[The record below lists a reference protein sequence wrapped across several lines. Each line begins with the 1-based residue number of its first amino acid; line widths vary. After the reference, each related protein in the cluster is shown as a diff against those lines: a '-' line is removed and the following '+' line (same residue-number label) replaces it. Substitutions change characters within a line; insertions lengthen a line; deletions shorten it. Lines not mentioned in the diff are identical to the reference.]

1 LPAFALQ
8 FDPGEIPGLAARF
21 GDTDD
26 SAPEQAGRAAAA
38 RGHYARDEFLVV
50 CAWKSPRSRPRVQ
63 ANDAAA
69 IEAHTRDA
77 LAASDEAVRMEA
89 LLRLNGVGVPT
100 ASCLLYFADPAS
112 YTILDVR
119 ALESLGVR
127 GRSTYPVA
135 FWLEYL
141 YTCREL
147 ARLHGVSLRTLDKAL
162 WQHSKERVAP

>member
-1 LPAFALQ
+1 MPAFSLQ
-8 FDPGEIPGLAARF
+8 FDPGEIAGLAERF

-26 SAPEQAGRAAAA
+26 SSPEQAGRAAAA
-38 RGHYARDEFLVV
+38 RGFYAREEFLVV

-69 IEAHTRDA
+69 VEAHTHTA
-77 LAASDEAVRMEA
+77 LTAPEEAARMEA
-89 LLRLNGVGVPT
+89 LLDLGGVGVPT
-100 ASCLLYFADPAS
+100 ASCLLYFADPLS

-141 YTCREL
+141 YACREL

-162 WQHSKERVAP
+162 WQHSKERAS